1 MPAIGKVVGRL
12 VTLVVDKDDPD
23 QDPDL
28 VPLAGK
34 VTFQLNIARVT
45 ELNADPV
52 PMIIASTPFEAVL
65 DQWGYLSTP
74 DASGGVQYQGIRL
87 PANDDPDLNPTETQ
101 YTVSYS
107 LTVQGTNTQVAIPSH
122 SLFLPSN
129 GQVDLATMLPPIA
142 APPMSLAQSQALLA
156 LAVRTINGVG
166 PDSSGNVTVAGGG
179 EGLDGE
185 SPELRTNAGI
195 VQWKYPSESTWT
207 NLFTIPTNGTN
218 GTDGVDGQDGTPG
231 KSAYQVALDNG
242 FIGSESAWLLSL
254 KGTNG
259 TNGTNGTDGAK
270 GDKGDQGD
278 SLILGVLN
286 PGQLPTGAN
295 GFYIQRVS

>member
-1 MPAIGKVVGRL
+1 MPAFGKVVGRL

-45 ELNADPV
+45 ELDALPV
-52 PMIIASTPFEAVL
+52 PMVIASTPFEAVL

-74 DASGGVQYQGIRL
+74 DAAGGVQYQGIRL
-87 PANDDPDLNPTETQ
+87 PANDDPDLNPTNTQ

-107 LTVQGTNTQVAIPSH
+107 LTVQGTNVQVAIPSH
-122 SLFLPSN
+122 LLFLPSN
-129 GQVDLATMLPPIA
+129 GQVDLATMIPPIA
-142 APPMSLAQSQALLA
+142 APPMTIAQSQALLA
-156 LAVRTINGVG
+156 LAVRKVNGVG
-166 PDSSGNVTVAGGG
+166 PDSSGNVVVAGGG

-185 SPELRTNAGI
+185 SPELRTNNGI

-207 NLFTIPTNGTN
+207 NLFTVPANGIDGTDGTNGTN
-218 GTDGVDGQDGTPG
+218 GSDGAPG

-242 FIGSESAWLLSL
+242 FVGDQTQWLASL
-254 KGTNG
+254 KGSTG
-259 TNGTNGTDGAK
+259 DK

-278 SLILGVLN
+278 SLIKGTITE
-286 PGQLPTGAN
+286 GQTPTGPN
-295 GFYIQRVS
+295 GFYIVRPA